1 MMGMGPHREIRIQQD
16 RTTSILFQLLELI
29 VMRHEMKGI
38 YDNSFIV
45 TVSNPLLL
53 PVIFRHQSLSLNSH
67 PAGESSALRRDLW
80 PHLSVEFCFASPRL
94 SLRPLKFIL
103 LYGERPDISAV
114 IKSAG

>member
-1 MMGMGPHREIRIQQD
+1 MMGMEPHREIKIQQD

-38 YDNSFIV
+38 YDNLFIV

-53 PVIFRHQSLSLNSH
+53 LVILRHQSLSLNSR

-80 PHLSVEFCFASPRL
+80 PHLSVKFCFASPRL
-94 SLRPLKFIL
+94 SLRPLKFI
-103 LYGERPDISAV
+103 
-114 IKSAG
+114 